1 MIMKKHINIFLALLA
16 TVLLAAC
23 DKESMN
29 SLVQSTP
36 EIESFY
42 PESGS
47 AGTEIVITGNY
58 LDDVVAATIGGVP
71 AELLQKVSNKRISI
85 KVPVGAKTGTIVL
98 SNAIGDTE
106 SEGVFNMEYPAP
118 AINQSSIPAE
128 MEMGNKLLI
137 TGTNMNAIS
146 AVIFTAVGLEE
157 GHEAEIISQSANE
170 IVVKIPYVESDDAV
184 ITFKYFNGSI
194 ETETSKSSAPQVNIK
209 RYQPNVTT
217 TTFQPVNVGDVVT
230 LNGTYLN
237 KIDKVIINGIECQV
251 TSKTETELK
260 FLVPTSD
267 TFVDGDNQTTLAI
280 VYFDG
285 VESKTL
291 SSNFIIKVP
300 FVYFWKDRT
309 TYGQGRDVPEM
320 ATFFSPET
328 GIAYHNSQWREV
340 VDPISYAKQAATCS
354 ANQVPAVTEDE
365 YNSVN
370 PYFFFT
376 GVSAGNLQINSP
388 AGSNSQLKNIYYF
401 NNSSNEYRV
410 TGANSNCYGTPVL
423 TYLYLDPS
431 NSLHKAIID
440 MEKGG
445 TLEKIDENTFPL
457 DVEAKTCRSIDIS
470 GVSNSVNNTKFA
482 PGVFSVGQA
491 KDTDVDAYIMV
502 FYYNYKGLD
511 SSNKAANIRRVGI
524 LHIKHINFVLY
535 NNTNAPSSSAV
546 TFDMYWMKH
555 DYPAPNMN

>member
-1 MIMKKHINIFLALLA
+1 MRRYINICLVLLA
-16 TVLLAAC
+16 TVLMAAC

-29 SLVQSTP
+29 SLVQSAP
-36 EIESFY
+36 VIEEFY
-42 PESGS
+42 PTSGS
-47 AGTEIVITGNY
+47 AGTEIVITGSY
-58 LDDVVAATIGGVP
+58 LDDVVTATIGGVP
-71 AELLQKVSNKRISI
+71 AELVQKVSNSRISI
-85 KVPVGAKTGTIVL
+85 KVPAGAQSGTIIL
-98 SNAIGDTE
+98 TNAIGEAE
-106 SEGVFNMEYPAP
+106 SEGVFTMEYPAP
-118 AINQSSIPAE
+118 TVNQSSIPEE

-157 GHEAEIISQSANE
+157 GHEAEIISQSDNE

-184 ITFKYFNGSI
+184 ITFKYFNGSA
-194 ETETSKSSAPQVNIK
+194 ETETSKSTAPQVNIK
-209 RYQPNVTT
+209 RYEPNVTT
-217 TTFQPVNVGDVVT
+217 TTFQPVNVGDIVT

-237 KIDKVIINGIECQV
+237 KIDKVIVNGIECQV
-251 TSKTETELK
+251 TSQTETELK

-309 TYGQGRDVPEM
+309 IYGQGRDVPEM

-340 VDPISYAKQAATCS
+340 IDPISYEKQASTCS
-354 ANQVPAVTEDE
+354 AAQVPDVTEAE

-388 AGSNSQLKNIYYF
+388 AGSNSQLKNIYWF

-410 TGANSNCYGTPVL
+410 TGANGNCYGTPVL

-431 NSLHKAIID
+431 NSLHKSVID
-440 MEKGG
+440 MEKNG

-457 DVEAKTCRSIDIS
+457 NVEDKTCRGIDIS
-470 GVSNSVNNTKFA
+470 GVGNTVNNTKFA
-482 PGVFSVGQA
+482 PGVFTVGQP

-511 SSNKAANIRRVGI
+511 SGNKAANIRRVGI